1 MPHVTHVKHARKDY
15 PQAGIKKGDSY
26 YWWAFRFGKPQMSL
40 VAPTRQQ
47 LTQSSFLQE
56 LYGIEDDISA
66 LTAGS
71 HLEDELPEI
80 ISRIEDLSSQC
91 QDSLSNMPEQLQE
104 SSSAGQMLQERSDNL
119 DSWASDL
126 SGVELEVDEDAL
138 REEAE
143 GEFDEWDDADVRKQ
157 VTDEMLQQIK
167 DPDDVDETKV
177 EEEVKR
183 RHDAWQME
191 LDDEVE
197 SKVSAA
203 WDTILEEVQ
212 GCSSGL

>member
-1 MPHVTHVKHARKDY
+1 MPRVTHVKHARKDY

-26 YWWAFRFGKPQMSL
+26 YWWAFRFQPPHMSL
-40 VAPTRQQ
+40 TAPTRQQ

-56 LYGIEDDISA
+56 LYGIEDDIGA
-66 LTAGS
+66 LTAGA
-71 HLEDELPEI
+71 HLADELPEI
-80 ISRIEDLSSQC
+80 IGRIEDLSSQC